1 MESKAKRRGVSEM
14 ADSNPQLTAAL
25 ESLEKRLETPI
36 VPGELSS
43 WVDQAVSALDEVS
56 QLLKRHITENH
67 PKQLN
72 EILVQD
78 KGLAARVEQLQEADI
93 ALVEQ
98 LVEVRRIA
106 DVLRANS
113 ERLEPDEAPAEDLNQ
128 ALVDQGLQLIIE
140 IRKQESAISTWYL
153 EAFHRD
159 RGVVD

>member
-1 MESKAKRRGVSEM
+1 M
-14 ADSNPQLTAAL
+14 ADSNPQLTTTL

-78 KGLAARVEQLQEADI
+78 KGLAARVEQLQEADV

>member
-1 MESKAKRRGVSEM
+1 M
-14 ADSNPQLTAAL
+14 ADSNPQLTTAL

-78 KGLAARVEQLQEADI
+78 KGLAARVEQLQEADV